1 MEPLET
7 GKMTWAVLVGRWM
20 AFAQSAVALPDT
32 AEGRAWKEAV
42 PSIITL
48 QALYFAL
55 KDSEGLDREQLHVGY
70 DRASVQ
76 MNEQIG
82 KLKGLFEGE
91 SLHPMLTDL
100 IEDVQG
106 ALAEVKARLEGEGEG
121 NGEGAGEVGEG

>member
-1 MEPLET
+1 MDMEPLDT
-7 GKMTWAVLVGRWM
+7 DKMTWAVLVGRWM

-32 AEGRAWKEAV
+32 VEGRAWKEAV

-55 KDSEGLDREQLHVGY
+55 NDSEGLSHEQLCVGY

-100 IEDVQG
+100 IEDVQR
-106 ALAEVKARLEGEGEG
+106 ALVEVKARIDGEEDGDDKGEG
-121 NGEGAGEVGEG
+121 